1 MGLAQS
7 VILGNWVCPDDVT
20 GITNQSLHLTRGR
33 TGQLSG
39 MNQALSQSL
48 TKITALAFSY

>member
-7 VILGNWVCPDDVT
+7 VILGNWACPDDVT

-33 TGQLSG
+33 TEQLSG

-48 TKITALAFSY
+48 TKITALALSY